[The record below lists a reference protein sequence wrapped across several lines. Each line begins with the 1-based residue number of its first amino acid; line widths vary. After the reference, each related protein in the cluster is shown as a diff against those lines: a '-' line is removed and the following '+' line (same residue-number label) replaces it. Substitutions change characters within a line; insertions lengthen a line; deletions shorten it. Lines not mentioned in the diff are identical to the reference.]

1 MTVSRSEASG
11 LRILLRMLFTGF
23 RELNR
28 TKQLVKQWKLLSDG
42 VGRPL
47 QLEVPAG
54 RPASADLAGAA
65 SRPASSSARQ
75 LQRFAR
81 AASKA
86 PEQFL
91 RRHSA
96 AAHPWAPDTRG
107 SSRRGRTLPGA
118 RSTR

>member
-47 QLEVPAG
+47 QLEVPDGRAVHDDCDAQAFFAAG
-54 RPASADLAGAA
+54 EVEELRFVSADCAVFALHFIRIGNRLQPDLTAPAIDVGQKRREALAAEAG
-65 SRPASSSARQ
+65 
-75 LQRFAR
+75 
-81 AASKA
+81 
-86 PEQFL
+86 
-91 RRHSA
+91 
-96 AAHPWAPDTRG
+96 DD
-107 SSRRGRTLPGA
+107 
-118 RSTR
+118 